1 MISSRGKKP
10 NKLDRLQNFQVGE
23 EQNRMKDKNKQ
34 ISENLKGKKGGERD
48 KTWNKN
54 DKNKQ

>member
-48 KTWNKN
+48 KT
-54 DKNKQ
+54 